1 MVTDAASLGIDVTKT
16 IASII
21 GISVI
26 LAALGQVLLKAGM
39 SVRSVQVAAQSGT
52 PVQFAI
58 AVVTSWL
65 VWVGL
70 VVFGLSVLTWLVV
83 LSKVEVSTA
92 YPFAALGMVLT
103 ATLGYL
109 AFGESMGITKIAGI
123 ALICMGVIL
132 VARGA

>member
-1 MVTDAASLGIDVTKT
+1 MTKVTVGI
-16 IASII
+16 IAV
-21 GISVI
+21 SVI
-26 LAALGQVLLKAGM
+26 LAALGQILLKAGM
-39 SVRSVQVAAQSGT
+39 SARAVQAAAQSGGA
-52 PVQFAI
+52 VQFVF
-58 AVVTSWL
+58 AVATSWM

-109 AFGESMGITKIAGI
+109 AFGESMGAGKVAGI
-123 ALICMGVIL
+123 ALICLGVVL
-132 VARGA
+132 VAKSA